1 MTDNEQIPV
10 MTVRPVGKPYEGDL
24 VATTWEGDRQVRWLA
39 CLEVDYRV
47 APHWREALPGELCRA
62 GAGGKNRVACRRPA
76 RVTFDKHQK
85 DERIVPFPYCAEH
98 DGGRV
103 VLGDGRVVEP
113 VPVEEA

>member
-1 MTDNEQIPV
+1 MSDNELIPV
-10 MTVRPVGKPYEGDL
+10 MTVRPSGKPYEGDL
-24 VATTWEGDRQVRWLA
+24 VATRCEGGRQVAWLA
-39 CLEVDYRV
+39 YLEVDYRL
-47 APHWREALPGELCRA
+47 APHWREALEGELCRA

-76 RVTFDKHQK
+76 RVTQDKHQK